1 MKRITQT
8 PNHIPHV
15 KNMTV
20 LSITVI
26 INYKPALQNSRILK
40 HVFVLRF
47 LQPVFYVQ
55 MLGLGLAMSYNEAV
69 QILVH
74 PEINIFRENEQQ
86 VWNSI
91 YNSHSG
97 NNGRTADSSAIQWEG
112 VIWARIC
119 RRDM

>member
-1 MKRITQT
+1 MGKRITHT
-8 PNHIPHV
+8 HYHIPHV

-26 INYKPALQNSRILK
+26 INYKPALQNSRTLK
-40 HVFVLRF
+40 HVFVFRF

-55 MLGLGLAMSYNEAV
+55 MLGIAMSYTEAV
-69 QILVH
+69 KILVH
-74 PEINIFRENEQQ
+74 PEINLFRENEQQ

-112 VIWARIC
+112 LIWTRNG

>member
-1 MKRITQT
+1 MGKRITQT

-15 KNMTV
+15 TNMTV

-26 INYKPALQNSRILK
+26 INYKPALQNSSTLK

-55 MLGLGLAMSYNEAV
+55 MLAMSHTEAV

-74 PEINIFRENEQQ
+74 PEINLFRGNEQQ

-97 NNGRTADSSAIQWEG
+97 NNW
-112 VIWARIC
+112 
-119 RRDM
+119 